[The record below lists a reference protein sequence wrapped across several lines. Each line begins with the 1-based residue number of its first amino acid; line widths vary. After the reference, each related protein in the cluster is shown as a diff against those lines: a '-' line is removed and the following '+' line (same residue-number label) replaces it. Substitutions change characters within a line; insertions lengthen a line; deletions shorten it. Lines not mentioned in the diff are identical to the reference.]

1 MNTHLE
7 VFDDKIPYSERT
19 DIWYYS
25 INSTFKL
32 GWQDSD
38 DPSKYELNLHSSWTQ
53 KELESSR
60 IFPYV
65 EDCIRNTDWFTSRK
79 ISKIIVNLVRSDDVH
94 FIHGHDD
101 RQVVLYYI
109 NLDWQD
115 GWYGE
120 TIFYDPDD
128 TNNIAFTSPYIP
140 GRFILFDGSIP
151 HTIRPQ
157 SSKAP
162 KFRFTLSIF
171 FEK

>member
-1 MNTHLE
+1 MNLHLNIH
-7 VFDDKIPYSERT
+7 DNKIPYVIREN
-19 DIWYYS
+19 IWRYC
-25 INSTFKL
+25 INSTYTL

-38 DPSKYELNLHSSWTQ
+38 DSDKYELNLHSSWTQ

-101 RQVVLYYI
+101 CQVVLYYI

-162 KFRFTLSIF
+162 KFRLTMSIF